1 MRARYF
7 KFLLERPKLFIFE
20 ITDVF
25 MVIMAWMACVVLT
38 NIFSVPDHFEILL
51 TALFALVYLPY
62 KKVTKPH
69 FLFFKLTKRKSSN
82 VTIQK
87 GDI

>member
-20 ITDVF
+20 ITDIF
-25 MVIMAWMACVVLT
+25 MIVIAWITCIVLT
-38 NIFSVPDHFEILL
+38 NLFSMPDHFEVLL

-69 FLFFKLTKRKSSN
+69 LLFFKLTKRKSSKI
-82 VTIQK
+82 TIQR